1 MTSQRWL
8 SFNFFTFF
16 FTWGVFLPYWTGYLV
31 NAKHL
36 TVSQAGFIMGA
47 GLLLRGVSTLVIYPL
62 TTKLYSMVTV
72 VRLFTI
78 LSLIVMFFYYPADG
92 YVSLLIIT
100 LLFNGIYPNILPSV
114 ESSAALL
121 IKTDGIHYGKARSY
135 GSLGYTVA
143 LLMVGVIT
151 EFLGINAVLWV
162 MIIGLAAILV
172 TQLLKVPTVL
182 KEKPSKLAN
191 ITDQRKSM
199 LDVVKEKGFLPVLI
213 IAVLL
218 QGAHAGYY
226 NYGYL
231 FLEDL
236 HASNFQIGLILNV
249 AVIIEILIF
258 AFADR
263 LFANTK
269 LSTLFLIAAVGST
282 VRWTMI
288 FLFPNIT
295 VFIVSQLLH
304 AVSFGIAHYAFIQYI
319 SRHLVPNSVP
329 VAQGIYAA
337 FGMSF
342 SVALLTFL
350 GGYLYDIEPSYT
362 FAGMLIC
369 SVPALLLVLWSR
381 KRFNY

>member
-62 TTKLYSMVTV
+62 TTKLYSMIHVM
-72 VRLFTI
+72 RLFTI
-78 LSLIVMFFYYPADG
+78 LSLVVMFFYIPTDG
-92 YVSLLIIT
+92 YVGLLIIT
-100 LLFNGIYPNILPSV
+100 LLFNGIYPNILPGM
-114 ESSAALL
+114 ESSASLL
-121 IKTDGIHYGKARSY
+121 IRKDGIHYGKARSY

-143 LLMVGVIT
+143 LLVVGIVT
-151 EFLGINAVLWV
+151 EFLGISAVLWV
-162 MIIGLAAILV
+162 MIIGLAFIFI
-172 TQLLKVPTVL
+172 TQLLKVPTIL
-182 KEKPSKLAN
+182 KEKPTN
-191 ITDQRKSM
+191 NEITNEKRKSM
-199 LDVVKEKGFLPVLI
+199 LDVVKERGFLPVLI

-236 HASNFQIGLILNV
+236 HVSNFQIGLILNV
-249 AVIIEILIF
+249 AVIIEIIIF

-263 LFANTK
+263 LFSKTS
-269 LSTLFLIAAVGST
+269 LSTLFMIAAVGSS
-282 VRWTMI
+282 VRWLMI
-288 FLFPNIT
+288 FLFPNVT
-295 VFIVSQLLH
+295 VFIISQLLH

-319 SRHLVPNSVP
+319 SRYLAPSSVP
-329 VAQGIYAA
+329 VAQGMYAA

-362 FAGMLIC
+362 FVGMLIC
-369 SVPALLLVLWSR
+369 SVPAFVLVLWSR
-381 KRFNY
+381 KRFSY